1 MAQLLT
7 ASTKSQ
13 QKANVPRLKA
23 IINNIE
29 TQVEYSEYDNVMIA
43 LSDFV
48 DWGSCGGSAT
58 CGTCVCSIL
67 SGEEY
72 FPLPDF
78 FEEEILEFV
87 GKPNL
92 RLGCQLELEN
102 VPNDKLVVRV
112 ENG

>member
-1 MAQLLT
+1 M
-7 ASTKSQ
+7 
-13 QKANVPRLKA
+13 PRLKA
-23 IINNIE
+23 IINNSE
-29 TQVEYSEYDNVMIA
+29 TQVEFSEYDNVMIA
-43 LSDFV
+43 LYDYV

-58 CGTCVCSIL
+58 CGTCVCKIL

-78 FEEEILEFV
+78 FEEEMLEFV
-87 GKPNL
+87 GKPNS

-112 ENG
+112 ENGQL

>member
-1 MAQLLT
+1 M
-7 ASTKSQ
+7 
-13 QKANVPRLKA
+13 PRLKA
-23 IINNIE
+23 IINNLE
-29 TQVEYSEYDNVMIA
+29 TQVEFSEYDNVMIA
-43 LSDFV
+43 LSDYV

-78 FEEEILEFV
+78 FEEEMLEYV
-87 GKPNL
+87 GKPNN

-102 VPNDKLVVRV
+102 VPNDKLIIKV
-112 ENG
+112 ENGQV